1 MLLPVGLNMMRKNKQ
16 YKESKV
22 VDVEDYFKQEFV
34 DGELTFV
41 CNICDK
47 GLDSEVEITNH
58 INGKHESLVSDGLKD
73 SELYEGFDKDG
84 NQI

>member
-1 MLLPVGLNMMRKNKQ
+1 M
-16 YKESKV
+16 
-22 VDVEDYFKQEFV
+22 DVEDYFQQEYV

-58 INGKHESLVSDGLKD
+58 INDKHESLKVM
-73 SELYEGFDKDG
+73 
-84 NQI
+84 I